1 MGENELH
8 EYAFDVKL
16 NAVLRV
22 TAESEEEARTI
33 MAVVES
39 TNADELRLWHSEV
52 KLTEFSL
59 SSEEAETPE
68 LFEVDG
74 NFVDGV
80 EVVE

>member
-1 MGENELH
+1 MSELH

-33 MAVVES
+33 MSAVVES
-39 TNADELRLWHSEV
+39 TDTDELRLWHQEV

-74 NFVDGV
+74 K
-80 EVVE
+80 EVPDEEN